1 MSKKLRSLG
10 IVATLLLVAVLATSL
25 VSAADVETERMRLAQ
40 QYKNAEP
47 GENFVLGHITF
58 HLSQEYAMMVYQAIE
73 QACNQLGLTFRG
85 ALAETDAA
93 WIEQTQSMIAAGA
106 KAIIYNCPSV
116 SVIPELA
123 RICNENNVHMATLF
137 GITGEVF
144 PGDFGPYWVVDNT
157 PLSDLQ
163 TYFPLMVLFEKMEQ
177 NGKNKLLHIQAS
189 RTNATVSTVLINLGV
204 FQAWQHYPEMQ
215 VLGHQYGEWDY
226 ENGRRAAEAAIAI
239 RQDYE
244 GLWGSN
250 DSVTTGAKLALEDR
264 GIAIGPFTASR
275 DMEMTTAEEILD
287 GNFLVTAGFAIPYYG
302 GRMVPMLYDMCVGAW
317 YPLEEEMIQTGAID
331 VYGRPGEIEELAK
344 AAGLDEHPNFR
355 LGPLEDNLNQILL
368 QMTAREPNYPY
379 DFRLLSY
386 SKCEELGL
394 EFDRHAGGGTVLGS
408 HDFFYPAALEKF
420 GSVEAY
426 KKHIVALMEHFI
438 DFSVD
443 TYEELMEFAET
454 LPPEIKTEPI
464 WK

>member
-1 MSKKLRSLG
+1 
-10 IVATLLLVAVLATSL
+10 
-25 VSAADVETERMRLAQ
+25 
-40 QYKNAEP
+40 
-47 GENFVLGHITF
+47 
-58 HLSQEYAMMVYQAIE
+58 
-73 QACNQLGLTFRG
+73 
-85 ALAETDAA
+85 
-93 WIEQTQSMIAAGA
+93 
-106 KAIIYNCPSV
+106 
-116 SVIPELA
+116 
-123 RICNENNVHMATLF
+123 
-137 GITGEVF
+137 
-144 PGDFGPYWVVDNT
+144 
-157 PLSDLQ
+157 
-163 TYFPLMVLFEKMEQ
+163 
-177 NGKNKLLHIQAS
+177 
-189 RTNATVSTVLINLGV
+189 
-204 FQAWQHYPEMQ
+204 
-215 VLGHQYGEWDY
+215 
-226 ENGRRAAEAAIAI
+226 
-239 RQDYE
+239 
-244 GLWGSN
+244 
-250 DSVTTGAKLALEDR
+250 VTTGAKLALEDR

-355 LGPLEDNLNQILL
+355 LGPLEDNLNQILY